1 MKKFFTVFIVFMIA
15 AVLPATLSVAQVREI
30 SCREYIAT
38 YAPIAVQHQ
47 RLYGIPA
54 SIKMAQGILE
64 SGNGNSELARKSNN
78 HFGIKC
84 KSDWTGD
91 TAHHDD
97 DEKNECFRKYDTIE
111 ESYTDHSKFLRDRKW
126 YASLFELDP
135 TDYKGWAYGLKKAGY
150 ATDERYPEKLI
161 KIIDEYELYL
171 LDEGEYPTYLAGI
184 NPVTF
189 LELTAVT
196 AEKPIDVED
205 FTVSVFKIG
214 GHDIFLRDGL
224 RYVVAREGETYESI
238 AKNIGIPSKRL
249 LRFNGKNDGAVLS
262 AGEAVYIE
270 KASGNS

>member
-1 MKKFFTVFIVFMIA
+1 MKSFFTVFTVFIIA
-15 AVLPATLSVAQVREI
+15 VSFSTAVSPAQVREI
-30 SCREYIAT
+30 SCQEYIAT
-38 YAPIAVQHQ
+38 YAPLAIQHQ

-54 SIKMAQGILE
+54 SIKMAQGMLE

-91 TAHHDD
+91 VAHHDD

-111 ESYTDHSKFLRDRKW
+111 DSYTDHSKFLRERKW
-126 YASLFELDP
+126 YSSLFELEP

-150 ATDERYPEKLI
+150 ATDARYPEKLI
-161 KIIDEYELYL
+161 KIIDDYELYL
-171 LDEGEYPTYLAGI
+171 LDEGEYPVYLAGI

-189 LELTAVT
+189 LELSAVT
-196 AEKPIDVED
+196 SAEVVDVDD

-214 GHDIFLRDGL
+214 GHDIFLRDGI

-262 AGEAVYIE
+262 AGETVFIE
-270 KASGNS
+270 KAPSNS